1 LWTGVKEVQVSSI
14 FLGIAGG
21 SCSGKTTLVN
31 CLQNQ
36 LGFLVSKLAFDSY
49 YCDQGH
55 LSIEK
60 RAVVNYDHPD
70 SLDVDLFIN
79 NLRSLRKGSDI
90 SSPIYDFATHTRSA
104 ETSIVSPTE
113 VVLIDGILL
122 LVFPDICNLLDISIF
137 VSAPEDVRLERR
149 VVRDVAERG
158 RTAEQARAQFLKTV
172 QPMHDQ
178 FVEPSKKNADL
189 IISGEANF
197 AEIRIDIEQRINA
210 ERQSN

>member
-1 LWTGVKEVQVSSI
+1 MSSI
-14 FLGIAGG
+14 FLGVAGG
-21 SCSGKTTLVN
+21 SCSGKSTLVN
-31 CLQNQ
+31 CLKSQ
-36 LGFLVSKLAFDSY
+36 LEFNVSTLAFDSY

-55 LSIEK
+55 LSIDE
-60 RAVVNYDHPD
+60 RALVNYDHPD
-70 SLDVDLFIN
+70 SLDVDLFIK
-79 NLRSLRKGSDI
+79 NLRSMREGFTI

-104 ETSIVSPTE
+104 ERSMVSPTE

-122 LVFPDICNLLDISIF
+122 LVFPDICNLLDISVF
-137 VSAPEDVRLERR
+137 VSAPENVRLERR

-158 RTAEQARAQFLKTV
+158 RTAEQARAQFLRTV

-197 AEIRIDIEQRINA
+197 DEIRIDIEQRINA
-210 ERQSN
+210 ER

>member
-1 LWTGVKEVQVSSI
+1 MSSI
-14 FLGIAGG
+14 FLGVAGG

-31 CLQNQ
+31 CLQSKLEFN
-36 LGFLVSKLAFDSY
+36 VSTLAFDSY

-55 LSIEK
+55 LSIDK
-60 RAVVNYDHPD
+60 RALVNYDHPD
-70 SLDVDLFIN
+70 SLDVELFIK
-79 NLRSLRKGSDI
+79 NLRSMREGSPI

-104 ETSIVSPTE
+104 ETSMVSPTE

-122 LVFPDICNLLDISIF
+122 LVFPDICNLLDISVF
-137 VSAPEDVRLERR
+137 VSAPENVRLERR

-158 RTAEQARAQFLKTV
+158 RTAEQAQAQFLRTV

-189 IISGEANF
+189 IISGEADF
-197 AEIRIDIEQRINA
+197 DEIRIDIEQRINA
-210 ERQSN
+210 ER

>member
-1 LWTGVKEVQVSSI
+1 MSSI
-14 FLGIAGG
+14 FLGVAGG

-31 CLQNQ
+31 CLQSKLEFN
-36 LGFLVSKLAFDSY
+36 VSTLAFDSY

-55 LSIEK
+55 LSIDK
-60 RAVVNYDHPD
+60 RALVNYDHPD
-70 SLDVDLFIN
+70 SLDVELFIK
-79 NLRSLRKGSDI
+79 NLRSMREGSTI

-104 ETSIVSPTE
+104 ETSMVSPTE

-122 LVFPDICNLLDISIF
+122 LVFPDICNLLDISVF
-137 VSAPEDVRLERR
+137 VSAPENVRLERR

-158 RTAEQARAQFLKTV
+158 RTAEQAQAQFLRTV

-189 IISGEANF
+189 IISGEADF
-197 AEIRIDIEQRINA
+197 DEIRIDIEQRINA
-210 ERQSN
+210 ER